1 MSDSLRSLRT
11 NEWLWANCSGRSCQ
25 KSDREQ
31 IAQVAHDKW
40 ATMSTLLRLL
50 MINEQMSYSLKTFWL
65 KSYFLVCFIYV
76 FWFKEMSDL
85 LIPSF
90 LMSVVSEL
98 IRSLTKN
105 KRCEQITQVA
115 HQKWATMSD
124 SLTSLRGNEQSW
136 ANRSGRSPKMS
147 EWVNRSFF
155 WANCSFTHFWA
166 KNEWFAWK
174 TDEWISSP
182 ERKLLI
188 RIRNKLVKATVEQS
202 ILNKLSKKE
211 TLDQNI
217 LSKLSIKET
226 VYQNILSKMSKGNS
240 WSEYT
245 EQAVYKG
252 NSWSEYTEQA
262 V

>member
-1 MSDSLRSLRT
+1 M
-11 NEWLWANCSGRSCQ
+11 
-25 KSDREQ
+25 
-31 IAQVAHDKW
+31 
-40 ATMSTLLRLL
+40 
-50 MINEQMSYSLKTFWL
+50 
-65 KSYFLVCFIYV
+65 
-76 FWFKEMSDL
+76 
-85 LIPSF
+85 
-90 LMSVVSEL
+90 
-98 IRSLTKN
+98 
-105 KRCEQITQVA
+105 
-115 HQKWATMSD
+115 
-124 SLTSLRGNEQSW
+124 
-136 ANRSGRSPKMS
+136 
-147 EWVNRSFF
+147 NRSFF

-202 ILNKLSKKE
+202 ILSKLSKKE

-245 EQAVYKG
+245 EQAVCKG
-252 NSWSEYTEQA
+252 NSWSEYTEHWTRCLEETVYQNILNK
-262 V
+262 VSEINSWSEYTEQDVWSKQLIRIYWTRCLK